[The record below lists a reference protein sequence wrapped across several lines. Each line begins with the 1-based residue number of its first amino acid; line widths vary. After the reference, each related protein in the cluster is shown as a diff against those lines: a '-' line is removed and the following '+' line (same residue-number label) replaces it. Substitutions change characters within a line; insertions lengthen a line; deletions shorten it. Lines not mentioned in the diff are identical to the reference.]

1 MLTDKKKASNNRYFD
16 KCDSIQIRP
25 KLHKGQAIRA
35 AAVAAGQSVQ
45 AYILQAV
52 RERMERDG
60 RADLAAE
67 LERDTPAPTQDKP

>member
-16 KCDSIQIRP
+16 RCDSIQIRP

-35 AAVAAGQSVQ
+35 AAAAAGQSVQ
-45 AYILQAV
+45 AYILQACAV
-52 RERMERDG
+52 RMEQDG

-67 LERDTPAPTQDKP
+67 LERDAPTPAQD